1 MHWALGETGVRDV
14 LVLQHVG
21 CETLGAIETALTAGG
36 FRARVIRS
44 DLGEAVPDEPGD
56 AAGLIVM
63 GGPQSVY
70 EQDQFPFLRAEIKL
84 MERAIKKER
93 PILGT
98 CLGAQLLAAVLGA
111 NVRPG
116 PSKEIGW
123 HRLTRTA
130 DAARDAL
137 WRDVPNT
144 FEGFHWHG
152 DIFDLPAGAT
162 RLASSELTENQ
173 AFRYGKNAYGFLFHM
188 EVSAAMIREWVAAF
202 SAELG
207 RAKIDGAE
215 IVARIPE
222 HLSQLEQIGAQVYG
236 RFVKTLA

>member
-1 MHWALGETGVRDV
+1 MREV
-14 LVLQHVG
+14 LVLQHVS
-21 CETLGAIETALTAGG
+21 CETLGTIEAALTAGG
-36 FRARVIRS
+36 FRARVVRS
-44 DLGEAVPDEPGD
+44 DLGEFVPDSLGD

-84 MERAIKKER
+84 IARTLKEER

-98 CLGAQLLAAVLGA
+98 CLGSQLLAATLGA

-116 PSKEIGW
+116 PRKEIGW
-123 HRLTRTA
+123 YALTLA
-130 DAARDAL
+130 PEAAIDAL
-137 WRDVPNT
+137 WREVPT
-144 FEGFHWHG
+144 EFEAFHWHG
-152 DIFDLPAGAT
+152 DIFDLPTGAT
-162 RLASSELTENQ
+162 RLASSQLTENQ

-188 EVSAAMIREWVAAF
+188 EVNAAMIREWVAAF
-202 SAELG
+202 SAELA

-222 HLSQLEQIGAQVYG
+222 HLSRLEQIGAQVYG
-236 RFVKTLA
+236 RWAKCLK